1 MNTTELASLMFP
13 FDPKTDL
20 ALFYGATVAY
30 CLTGFYNILVI
41 SGRIIKRF
49 IPKQEFKEVPF
60 SKLTNVVVEPPSS
73 EVKRSSRREGHEVTT
88 E

>member
-1 MNTTELASLMFP
+1 MNTTELANLMFP

-20 ALFYGATVAY
+20 VLFYGATMAY

-41 SGRIIKRF
+41 SSRILKRF
-49 IPKQEFKEVPF
+49 IPKQDYKEVPF
-60 SKLTNVVVEPPSS
+60 SKLTNVVVEPKEPS
-73 EVKRSSRREGHEVTT
+73 RGGHEVTT

>member
-1 MNTTELASLMFP
+1 MNTTELALLMFP

-20 ALFYGATVAY
+20 VLFYGATMAY

-41 SGRIIKRF
+41 SSRIVKRF
-49 IPKQEFKEVPF
+49 IPKQDYKEVPF
-60 SKLTNVVVEPPSS
+60 SKLTNVVVERS
-73 EVKRSSRREGHEVTT
+73 ERPKEPKGHVITT